1 MSSEMPEST
10 VKMVE
15 DTWMLVKRVDN
26 NRNEAITAQR
36 GSYFNTLTQRQIEA
50 ASTMSNKGAKRNASP
65 DPSQLVSLNDV
76 QIKRGD

>member
-1 MSSEMPEST
+1 MPEST

-26 NRNEAITAQR
+26 NRNKAITAQR
-36 GSYFNTLTQRQIEA
+36 GSYFNALTQRQIEA